1 MIKPQFPL
9 DINLRTCSIAVA
21 SLASVADSWVEC
33 ASRVSHCRSR
43 RYLTPSNYVP
53 FFQCIQRP
61 LGRRRVQM
69 RHALPN
75 QSGGSRWQKQ
85 LQPFDG
91 ELSRIRNAAGIEPQN
106 AEGQR
111 RIDGTLQSPVYA
123 STAKADCP
131 LRNKPRAYT
140 GPKDRSKS
148 STSSAGPRQSQE
160 SGAAAPVAAL
170 AGTPRAR
177 RVLQWA
183 FDGRVRCKSQAWL
196 VSPVQAVALPAGG
209 FRS

>member
-1 MIKPQFPL
+1 
-9 DINLRTCSIAVA
+9 
-21 SLASVADSWVEC
+21 
-33 ASRVSHCRSR
+33 
-43 RYLTPSNYVP
+43 
-53 FFQCIQRP
+53 
-61 LGRRRVQM
+61 M

-131 LRNKPRAYT
+131 LGNKPRAYT

-183 FDGRVRCKSQAWL
+183 FDVAFAANLKLGWFRLSKPLPCQPEDFVLNLCFQNPPHEITFLRPQMQQALVPLTGNGVRRLSEIEDNGTVFDDYCIA
-196 VSPVQAVALPAGG
+196 
-209 FRS
+209 

>member
-1 MIKPQFPL
+1 
-9 DINLRTCSIAVA
+9 
-21 SLASVADSWVEC
+21 
-33 ASRVSHCRSR
+33 
-43 RYLTPSNYVP
+43 
-53 FFQCIQRP
+53 
-61 LGRRRVQM
+61 M

-170 AGTPRAR
+170 AGTPRAG

-183 FDGRVRCKSQAWL
+183 FDGRVRCKSQACWFRLSKPLHCQPEDFVLNLCFQNPPHEITFLRPQMQQAL
-196 VSPVQAVALPAGG
+196 VPLTGNGVRRLSEIEDNSTVFDDYCIA
-209 FRS
+209 